1 MPKERTGNRALV
13 VVGYIRV
20 STEEQAESGSSLG
33 VQRRKITEYASVYG
47 LPLSEVI
54 EDGGQ
59 SAKDMNRPGV
69 QRILQMIQ
77 KRDVS
82 TIIVHKLDR
91 LTRSVRD
98 LGTILDL
105 CEKKGIALMSVE
117 EKLDTSCAAGRMV
130 LNIMATVSQW
140 EREVIGERT
149 ATVLRAKRENRQKFN
164 STAPYGFRF
173 DGPAMIEEP
182 TEQAVVNS
190 VRQLCG
196 EGKGY
201 REVGRELA
209 RQGFKTRS
217 GSSTWNAQTVKNILK
232 NCKGTS
238 EALQMRGELAA

>member
-1 MPKERTGNRALV
+1 MPNQRRKERQAA
-13 VVGYIRV
+13 VVGYVRV
-20 STEEQAESGSSLG
+20 STEEQAESGSSMA
-33 VQRRKITEYASVYG
+33 VQRRKITDYASVYG

-59 SAKDMNRPGV
+59 SAKNMNRPGV
-69 QRILQMIQ
+69 QRILELIQ
-77 KRDVS
+77 KREVS

-149 ATVLRAKRENRQKFN
+149 ATVLRSKRENGQKFN
-164 STAPYGFRF
+164 STAPYGYRF
-173 DGPAMIEEP
+173 YGAKMIAES
-182 TEQAVVNS
+182 TEQAIVQS
-190 VRQLCG
+190 ARQLHG
-196 EGKGY
+196 QGKGF
-201 REVGRELA
+201 REIGRELA

-217 GSSTWNAQTVKNILK
+217 GSSIWNAQTVKNILK
-232 NCKGTS
+232 SCKGTS
-238 EALQMRGELAA
+238 EALQIRGELAA